1 MPAPVIS
8 LILGHRFEA
17 SRGFG
22 VAATSSLPRLKTTLP
37 HVDATG
43 RGQFRAHSRISLTAH
58 MSSPLVDVVVPL
70 YNKAEVVDRT
80 VRSVLGQTFGDFRVI
95 VVDDGSTDGGAARV
109 PRDPRITL
117 IHQNNA
123 GPGAARNRG
132 LRESAAPFISFL
144 DADDEWLPTFL
155 QTTLGLLNTHPDC
168 AAVGVSLFW
177 GPERENRV
185 AKHESQGICT
195 GRWRCPVNLPFH
207 QLKSAVDFCH
217 SSAVLA
223 RRDHIARLG
232 GFYDRRRATYGE
244 DSFLWL
250 RLLMQQPIYRLLEP
264 LIWFH
269 TEDSTLGFGRR
280 TPYPVPPILDHVE
293 EVLGEC
299 PSSHRS
305 LLRSYLDWYALMIAQ
320 RLAEQGEGR
329 EALRLLGTLQ
339 HTYDARDP
347 ETRWRYDRTRRR
359 AWFWPVVRLRNA
371 VRKHWTR

>member
-1 MPAPVIS
+1 MLSP
-8 LILGHRFEA
+8 LL
-17 SRGFG
+17 
-22 VAATSSLPRLKTTLP
+22 TLSSLPEGRGARDERLWRRRDELAAALKSKLP
-37 HVDATG
+37 HVMRLAEE
-43 RGQFRAHSRISLTAH
+43 QFRVHSRISLTAH
-58 MSSPLVDVVVPL
+58 MSSPLVDVVIPL

-95 VVDDGSTDGGAARV
+95 VVDDGSTDGGADRV

-117 IHQNNA
+117 IHQNNE

-269 TEDSTLGFGRR
+269 TEHSALGIRP
-280 TPYPVPPILDHVE
+280 PYAFPGATDPRSCRGGPWRMSFFSSFAVAEVP
-293 EVLGEC
+293 
-299 PSSHRS
+299 
-305 LLRSYLDWYALMIAQ
+305 
-320 RLAEQGEGR
+320 RL
-329 EALRLLGTLQ
+329 
-339 HTYDARDP
+339 
-347 ETRWRYDRTRRR
+347 
-359 AWFWPVVRLRNA
+359 VRLDDR
-371 VRKHWTR
+371 

>member
-1 MPAPVIS
+1 
-8 LILGHRFEA
+8 
-17 SRGFG
+17 
-22 VAATSSLPRLKTTLP
+22 
-37 HVDATG
+37 
-43 RGQFRAHSRISLTAH
+43 
-58 MSSPLVDVVVPL
+58 MSSPLVDVVIPL

-95 VVDDGSTDGGAARV
+95 VVDDGSTDGGADRV

-132 LRESAAPFISFL
+132 LRQSAAPFISFL

-155 QTTLGLLNTHPDC
+155 QTTLGLLDTHPDC

-195 GRWRCPVNLPFH
+195 GRWRCPVDLPFH
-207 QLKSAVDFCH
+207 QLKSAVDFCQ

-223 RRDHIARLG
+223 RRDHIVRLG

-305 LLRSYLDWYALMIAQ
+305 LLRSYLDWYALFIAQ
-320 RLAEQGEGR
+320 RLVEQGEGR

-339 HTYDARDP
+339 HTYYARDP
-347 ETRWRYDRTRRR
+347 KTRWRYDRTRRW